1 MFQFEPT
8 ILVPTI
14 IVSTILQSIHLKLIQ
29 STPNLQVPHRAFQLQ
44 PIPIIFVYHTTLR
57 DLYKGLLCIE
67 VNLFEIIVH

>member
-14 IVSTILQSIHLKLIQ
+14 IVSTILQSVHLKLIQ

-44 PIPIIFVYHTTLR
+44 PFIFGYHTTLR

-67 VNLFEIIVH
+67 INLFEIIVH

>member
-14 IVSTILQSIHLKLIQ
+14 IVSTGTILQSIHLKLIQ
-29 STPNLQVPHRAFQLQ
+29 STPNVQVPHRAFQLQ
-44 PIPIIFVYHTTLR
+44 PIIFGYHITLR

-67 VNLFEIIVH
+67 INLFEIIVH